1 MFVLPLLNRD
11 KKHSDSLHEKSQTI
25 DVINREDLLKDVYST
40 IGENLKVDLE
50 NNMDLKSIEMP
61 E

>member
-1 MFVLPLLNRD
+1 VLPLLNRD